1 MDIPQDFLFQLISFI
16 FFVLTVYF
24 ANALIN
30 AKRIAGK
37 VSIVLK
43 ETAETMDLI
52 AEATK
57 DNNLTSVEL
66 STIALQAQE
75 NLNVAKDLINEIK
88 GLAKVTSPQ

>member
-30 AKRIAGK
+30 AKKIAGK
-37 VSIVLK
+37 VSTLLK

-52 AEATK
+52 AKATE
-57 DNNLTSVEL
+57 DNELTSVEL

-75 NLNVAKDLINEIK
+75 NLNVAKDLVNEIK
-88 GLAKVTSPQ
+88 SLAKVTPPQ